1 MRKAYT
7 GIDSGGSTMMGRETS
22 SESTGR
28 PSMVVGESRLTDA
41 VADANALLYHAV
53 ASGRE
58 VPAAVRDPII
68 HLNTAMSQN
77 AAVRTADEGAFLDAY
92 ARLAAQVAP
101 VTAVTLRATSRTHGR
116 FKWWAKLLRLGPVS
130 EAQRFSWYFGLLAL
144 CLIVAIGAA
153 EWTRTYITTVAAA
166 KKQFDANAKE
176 LFSLNGQ
183 LELLDAQTES
193 LAKSE
198 AAQGAR
204 PGGLVKESLTRQHY
218 ELKNHRDQLEGE
230 NKRLWA
236 SLQAGYSTLNR
247 IMLFV
252 KRDEVADAIVS
263 VGSMLG
269 GFFLPLLYGALGTCA
284 FILRDLY
291 AQMVERSFDPRR
303 TGEFVVRL
311 FLGML
316 SGITLQWVFVKDGNT
331 IPGGITPAVL
341 AFLGGYSVELLF
353 TAVDRLVAAVTGS
366 LRPSHTVGRTTR
378 SAAAAQAIGAAAG
391 AKTRE
396 M

>member
-1 MRKAYT
+1 
-7 GIDSGGSTMMGRETS
+7 
-22 SESTGR
+22 
-28 PSMVVGESRLTDA
+28 
-41 VADANALLYHAV
+41 
-53 ASGRE
+53 
-58 VPAAVRDPII
+58 
-68 HLNTAMSQN
+68 
-77 AAVRTADEGAFLDAY
+77 
-92 ARLAAQVAP
+92 
-101 VTAVTLRATSRTHGR
+101 
-116 FKWWAKLLRLGPVS
+116 VS

-153 EWTRTYITTVAAA
+153 EWTRTYITTVAAT

-176 LFSLNGQ
+176 LFPLNGQ
-183 LELLDAQTES
+183 LELLDAQTAS

-198 AAQGAR
+198 AAQGTLA
-204 PGGLVKESLTRQHY
+204 GGLVKESLTRQHY
-218 ELKNHRDQLEGE
+218 ELKNHRNQLEGE
-230 NKRLWA
+230 NNRLWA

-247 IMLFV
+247 LMLFV
-252 KRDEVADAIVS
+252 KKDEVADAIVS

-316 SGITLQWVFVKDGNT
+316 SGITLQWIFVKDGNT

-353 TAVDRLVAAVTGS
+353 TAVDRLLAAVTGS
-366 LRPSHTVGRTTR
+366 FRPSHTVGRTTR